1 LLCRQRLRPPSRYTS
16 APVVITTIGMA
27 TLITGVI
34 ITTAGTVVIMVGT
47 IITMAVIAGTDEAAD
62 MGIVTRDF
70 ESD

>member
-1 LLCRQRLRPPSRYTS
+1 
-16 APVVITTIGMA
+16 VVITTIGMA